1 MSYLDR
7 QQSPRLQLEPSEA
20 HVVHAA
26 SRIYAAY
33 LAAGQVPSGEEA
45 AYIQKSVEEAAHL
58 ARLVD
63 QWVVSDSELG

>member
-1 MSYLDR
+1 MPLILLPDR
-7 QQSPRLQLEPSEA
+7 CPP
-20 HVVHAA
+20 
-26 SRIYAAY
+26 
-33 LAAGQVPSGEEA
+33 GEEA